1 MAAKPSAAP
10 LSLAGRVAVV
20 SGSSQGIGAAI
31 ARELSSRGAVLVLN
45 YPDPS
50 QQANAEAV
58 RGSLPTEAIA
68 VEADMST
75 ADGPAALVSAA
86 VDKFGRIDI
95 LVNNA
100 GRGDQTKLRDLT
112 PERWAAVFDLN
123 ARGPALL
130 THAAL
135 PHLSR
140 SGDGGGGG
148 GGSRIVNILSPTSR
162 DPRPEWTLYGGTKGA
177 LESMTKCWARELPR
191 EYGCT
196 VNGVAPGPVDGPAI
210 DSSPEGLRKALVEF
224 SKTTPVAPRLT
235 QAAEVAWAVAMLCE
249 DGAGWI
255 NGDVVNVSGGLHVW

>member
-1 MAAKPSAAP
+1 MTTKESPS

-45 YPDPS
+45 YPSPAQLAD
-50 QQANAEAV
+50 AEAV
-58 RGSLPTEAIA
+58 RDSLPTEAIA

-75 ADGPAALVSAA
+75 IEGPAALVAAA
-86 VDKFGRIDI
+86 VKNFGRIDI

-100 GRGDQTKLRDLT
+100 GRADQTRLSDLT
-112 PERWAAVFDLN
+112 PEHWAAIFNLN
-123 ARGPALL
+123 ARGPAFL
-130 THAAL
+130 TQAAL

-140 SGDGGGGG
+140 G
-148 GGSRIVNILSPTSR
+148 GGSRIINIISPTSR
-162 DPRPEWTLYGGTKGA
+162 DPYPEWTLYAGTKGA
-177 LESMTKCWARELPR
+177 LDSMTKVWARELPR

-196 VNGVAPGPVDGPAI
+196 VNAVAPGPVNGPAI
-210 DSSPEGLRKALVEF
+210 NGAPEAFKKTLAEF

-235 QAAEVAWAVAMLCE
+235 QAAEVAWAVAMLCQ

-255 NGDVVNVSGGLHVW
+255 NGDIVNVSGGLHVF

>member
-1 MAAKPSAAP
+1 MAAEPSP
-10 LSLAGRVAVV
+10 PPSLAGRVAVV

-50 QQANAEAV
+50 QLASAEAV

-86 VDKFGRIDI
+86 VNKFGRIDI

-100 GRGDQTKLRDLT
+100 GRVDHTRLGDLT

-130 THAAL
+130 TRATL
-135 PHLSR
+135 PHFPR
-140 SGDGGGGG
+140 G
-148 GGSRIVNILSPTSR
+148 GGSRVVNILSPTSR
-162 DPRPEWTLYGGTKGA
+162 DPRPEWTLYGGSKGA

-196 VNGVAPGPVDGPAI
+196 VNGVAPGPVGGPAI
-210 DSSPEGLRKALVEF
+210 DGSPEGLKRALVDF
-224 SKTTPVAPRLT
+224 AKTTPVAPRLT

>member
-1 MAAKPSAAP
+1 MAAKPSAP
-10 LSLAGRVAVV
+10 PSLAGRVAVV

-45 YPDPS
+45 YPNPS
-50 QQANAEAV
+50 ELANAEAV
-58 RGSLPTEAIA
+58 RDSLPTEAIA

-75 ADGPAALVSAA
+75 VDGPAALIRAA

-100 GRGDQTKLRDLT
+100 GKGDHTKLRDMT

-130 THAAL
+130 TQAAL

-140 SGDGGGGG
+140 GG
-148 GGSRIVNILSPTSR
+148 GGSRIVNIVSPTSR
-162 DPRPEWTLYGGTKGA
+162 DPRPDWTLYGGSKGA
-177 LESMTKCWARELPR
+177 LDSMTRCWARELPQ

-196 VNGVAPGPVDGPAI
+196 VNAVAPGPVDGPAI
-210 DSSPEGLRKALVEF
+210 SSSPEGFRKGLLEF
-224 SKTTPVAPRLT
+224 AKTTPVAPRLT

-249 DGAGWI
+249 EGASWI
-255 NGDVVNVSGGLHVW
+255 NGDFVNVSGGLHLL

>member
-1 MAAKPSAAP
+1 MTTKESRS

-45 YPDPS
+45 YPSPAQLAD
-50 QQANAEAV
+50 AEAV
-58 RGSLPTEAIA
+58 RNSLPTEAIA

-75 ADGPAALVSAA
+75 VEGPAALVAAA
-86 VDKFGRIDI
+86 VEKFGRIDI

-100 GRGDQTKLRDLT
+100 GRGDHTRLSDLT
-112 PERWAAVFDLN
+112 PEHWAAMFNLN
-123 ARGPALL
+123 ARGPAFL
-130 THAAL
+130 TQAAL

-140 SGDGGGGG
+140 G
-148 GGSRIVNILSPTSR
+148 GGSRIINIISPTSR
-162 DPRPEWTLYGGTKGA
+162 DPPPEWTLYAGTKGA
-177 LESMTKCWARELPR
+177 LDSMTKCWAHELPR

-196 VNGVAPGPVDGPAI
+196 VNAVAPGPVAGPAI
-210 DSSPEGLRKALVEF
+210 DAAPEVFKKRLAEF

-255 NGDVVNVSGGLHVW
+255 NGDIVNVSGGLHVF